1 MRERCEKARLYQRRV
16 SGTELAK
23 RVMRESKKMSVV
35 KLLGFGTMPCGCVVG
50 RYRDVASMREVVY
63 VEEKG
68 PQCASASHRQNHT
81 ITALRDGRTADG
93 FQPALV
99 ASRAS

>member
-1 MRERCEKARLYQRRV
+1 
-16 SGTELAK
+16 
-23 RVMRESKKMSVV
+23 MSVV

-50 RYRDVASMREVVY
+50 RYRDVASTREVVY

-81 ITALRDGRTADG
+81 ISALRDHRSPDAYQG
-93 FQPALV
+93 V
-99 ASRAS
+99 AAMRAS

>member
-1 MRERCEKARLYQRRV
+1 
-16 SGTELAK
+16 
-23 RVMRESKKMSVV
+23 MSVV

-50 RYRDVASMREVVY
+50 RDRDVASTREVVY

-81 ITALRDGRTADG
+81 ISALRDGRTADA
-93 FQPALV
+93 FPSPV
-99 ASRAS
+99 AAMRAS

>member
-1 MRERCEKARLYQRRV
+1 
-16 SGTELAK
+16 
-23 RVMRESKKMSVV
+23 
-35 KLLGFGTMPCGCVVG
+35 
-50 RYRDVASMREVVY
+50 MREVVY

-81 ITALRDGRTADG
+81 ITAVRDGRTADG
-93 FQPALV
+93 FQPALA

>member
-1 MRERCEKARLYQRRV
+1 
-16 SGTELAK
+16 
-23 RVMRESKKMSVV
+23 MSVV

-81 ITALRDGRTADG
+81 ITALREGRTADG

>member
-1 MRERCEKARLYQRRV
+1 
-16 SGTELAK
+16 
-23 RVMRESKKMSVV
+23 MSVV

-50 RYRDVASMREVVY
+50 RYRDVASTREVVY

-81 ITALRDGRTADG
+81 ISALRDGRPADA
-93 FQPALV
+93 FPAPV
-99 ASRAS
+99 AAMRAS